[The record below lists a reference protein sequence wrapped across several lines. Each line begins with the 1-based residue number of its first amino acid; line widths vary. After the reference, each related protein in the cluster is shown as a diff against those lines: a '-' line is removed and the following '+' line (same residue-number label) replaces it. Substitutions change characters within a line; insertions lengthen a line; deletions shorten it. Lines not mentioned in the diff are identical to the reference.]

1 MKINFGKNSSHIIYK
16 MTRNSNVIESFKGL
30 VGNKN
35 VITNKWGKEPFITG
49 WRYGKGEALAV
60 V

>member
-1 MKINFGKNSSHIIYK
+1 

-35 VITNKWGKEPFITG
+35 VITNKWSKEPFITG

-60 V
+60 VKPGKLIEMWQV

>member
-1 MKINFGKNSSHIIYK
+1 

-60 V
+60 VKPGTLDDLCQVL